1 MLASAA
7 GDSVIDIVDGGA
19 DSAATGEDDEDS
31 ALADD
36 DESPLNAL
44 VVEPSDLW
52 HAPVFGGAGFGL
64 GGHGGH
70 RGHGGG
76 SNNSAGSDSSSAV

>member
-1 MLASAA
+1 MQLLNT
-7 GDSVIDIVDGGA
+7 GQCLPVQLL

-44 VVEPSDLW
+44 VVEPSDLPP
-52 HAPVFGGAGFGL
+52 AAT
-64 GGHGGH
+64 
-70 RGHGGG
+70 
-76 SNNSAGSDSSSAV
+76 AA